1 MLKRLGGLVGL
12 VPGADPKKM
21 LEKMTIADVIDA
33 HMKWKISL
41 QEYLDGQAPLVLDP
55 VQARRDE
62 LSVTGQWIR
71 LQADGEIGGYNAF
84 FTVRAKHAQCHML
97 AGDLMEKL
105 LAGDHAGAQELMN
118 SRLLKISHELV
129 YALVDLDRQVTA
141 AG

>member
-12 VPGADPKKM
+12 VPDDDPKKM

-55 VQARRDE
+55 VQARREE
-62 LSVTGQWIR
+62 LSVAGQWIR
-71 LQADGEIGGYNAF
+71 LHADGDIGSYGAF

-97 AGDLMEKL
+97 AGELMEKL
-105 LAGDHAGAQELMN
+105 LANDQAGARELLN
-118 SRLLKISHELV
+118 SRLLKISHEMV
-129 YALVDLDRQVTA
+129 YALVELDRQVMA